1 VRPAGLD
8 LKPMRRGMLRMHH
21 CGREEGVK
29 MKYFGM
35 FLTSLPLTLLAGC
48 AASTGSL
55 QSASS
60 GAIGCSRSEI
70 SISDYRLNMYTSSW
84 TAACKGKVYFCSGS
98 DTLKQGASCK
108 QAQER

>member
-1 VRPAGLD
+1 
-8 LKPMRRGMLRMHH
+8 
-21 CGREEGVK
+21 
-29 MKYFGM
+29 MKYLGM
-35 FLTSLPLTLLAGC
+35 FLTSLPLPLLAGC

-60 GAIGCSRSEI
+60 GAIGCSPSEI
-70 SISDYRLNMYTSSW
+70 SISDYKLSMYTSSW

-98 DTLKQGASCK
+98 DTLKQGVSCK